1 MTTVCNSTPIISL
14 SSVGQFDILNQLF
27 GEVIIAEAVY
37 QEIKAKQSYGYREID
52 APFINVMPIQ
62 GQAYCN
68 LLLKELDKG
77 EAETITL
84 AKELNATRVLID
96 ENLGYRLAKNEGL
109 NVVRTLS
116 ILLKAKEAGII
127 SMLKPVLDEMV
138 DKGRW
143 YSRAVY
149 QAILE
154 RAGEI

>member
-14 SSVGQFDILNQLF
+14 SSVGHFDILQQLF

-37 QEIKAKQSYGYREID
+37 QEIKAKQSHGYREID

-62 GQAYCN
+62 GRVYCD
-68 LLLKELDKG
+68 LLLKDLDKG
-77 EAETITL
+77 EAETIIL

-96 ENLGYRLAKNEGL
+96 ENLGYKLAKNAGL

-116 ILLKAKEAGII
+116 ILLKAKEAGLIPA
-127 SMLKPVLDEMV
+127 LKPILDEMV
-138 DKGRW
+138 GKGRW
-143 YSRAVY
+143 YSHSVY